1 MLGGIV
7 MTEDEIIALS
17 KDEREFLNIY
27 RNLQGISKPIAFK
40 VLENYA
46 SRCGEDSFYGSVV
59 NFGHIQSIVINN
71 DHKKA
76 PDHD

>member
-1 MLGGIV
+1 MLGVIV

-17 KDEREFLNIY
+17 DDERNFLKIY

-40 VLENYA
+40 LLENCA
-46 SRCGEDSFYGSVV
+46 NRCGEDSFYGSVV

-76 PDHD
+76 PNHD